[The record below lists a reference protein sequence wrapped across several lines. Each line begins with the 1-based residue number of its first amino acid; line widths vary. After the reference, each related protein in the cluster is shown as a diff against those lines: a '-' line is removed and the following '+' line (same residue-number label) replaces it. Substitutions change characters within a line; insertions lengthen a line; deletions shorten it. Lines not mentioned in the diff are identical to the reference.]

1 MTQPGLLS
9 GEHIRQLLGEV
20 AEQLAPGRQA
30 TVLIVGGSLLAWHGL
45 RQATE
50 DVDTIMRLDAELKD
64 AVRVVAARHGLA
76 ADWLNDHSA
85 PWRPATLRVEDC
97 DVLIEHPALLVL
109 GAPLAS
115 IFLMK
120 LNRSQPEDV
129 SDMITLWPHVA
140 DVFPTARTA
149 TEAYYEAFPN
159 EEHDEY
165 LATQVVDVARRSGD
179 VLPLE

>member
-1 MTQPGLLS
+1 MTPPGLLS
-9 GEHIRQLLGEV
+9 GERIRQLLGEV

-85 PWRPATLRVEDC
+85 PWHPATLRVEDC
-97 DVLIEHPALLVL
+97 DVL
-109 GAPLAS
+109 PL
-115 IFLMK
+115 
-120 LNRSQPEDV
+120 D
-129 SDMITLWPHVA
+129 
-140 DVFPTARTA
+140 
-149 TEAYYEAFPN
+149 
-159 EEHDEY
+159 
-165 LATQVVDVARRSGD
+165 
-179 VLPLE
+179 